1 MGSLAQKVDTIRE
14 QLGLVDGRP
23 LAASVDEAV
32 FQLGLA
38 DQVKGFNLVQ
48 KADACLTALGTS
60 SASAAAAAVAPSAS
74 AAAESV
80 VLMGLPAGA
89 DQAPIAQKM
98 GRAAEELGTYTQPAV
113 APAPQEIARAPKQIY
128 ASPYPSYGQ
137 PAHPRPA
144 AVARAADPALTTMAP
159 GQSRLARPGDPAAS
173 IRAPG
178 QSSKPPAG
186 TVQTP
191 NTKGW
196 AEILNDRAR
205 ARGAEVRSF
214 EERARYWWDPLC
226 KGRTLGPEE
235 TLRNRAVSVRL
246 GVRAR
251 ARGSARARVRARTK
265 ARTPW
270 TTKVLALTLAP
281 PHPRP
286 ITQPH
291 AHPNRSHAPLG
302 GSRSSST
309 ASGAQVYLPIPPHT
323 SLYLLISP

>member
-1 MGSLAQKVDTIRE
+1 MGSLAQKVDTLRE

-23 LAASVDEAV
+23 LAASIDEAV

-113 APAPQEIARAPKQIY
+113 APAPQPIAAPEPLQAKPELNPKSNPNPNP
-128 ASPYPSYGQ
+128 SPGPNPS
-137 PAHPRPA
+137 PSTPPPPRP
-144 AVARAADPALTTMAP
+144 T
-159 GQSRLARPGDPAAS
+159 
-173 IRAPG
+173 
-178 QSSKPPAG
+178 
-186 TVQTP
+186 
-191 NTKGW
+191 
-196 AEILNDRAR
+196 
-205 ARGAEVRSF
+205 
-214 EERARYWWDPLC
+214 
-226 KGRTLGPEE
+226 
-235 TLRNRAVSVRL
+235 
-246 GVRAR
+246 
-251 ARGSARARVRARTK
+251 
-265 ARTPW
+265 
-270 TTKVLALTLAP
+270 
-281 PHPRP
+281 
-286 ITQPH
+286 TQPH

-309 ASGAQVYLPIPPHT
+309 ASNSQVYLPISPYI
-323 SLYLLISP
+323 SLYLPICISPCISVYLPLELDGIAIQG